1 MKSWWTVTW
10 ILSLGIVI
18 GLLAGGVLFLI
29 SSPPRGEGISLSAP
43 PTPLPFAVHVT
54 GEVVS
59 PGVYTLPPGSR
70 VRDAIT
76 AAGGLTS
83 QANDQA
89 INQAALIHDGE
100 LVRIPSLPAT
110 PSLSSPGSSAAD
122 TPVPQE
128 QAASEPAYSLIDIN
142 TASLADLDSLPGI
155 GPVIA
160 QRIITYRETNGP
172 FQTIEA
178 IQDVS
183 GIGPVIFDRIKASI
197 TVVGLP

>member
-1 MKSWWTVTW
+1 MKSWWTVIW
-10 ILSLGIVI
+10 ILSLGILI
-18 GLLAGGVLFLI
+18 GLLTGGLLFLV

-43 PTPLPFAVHVT
+43 PTPLPLVVHVT
-54 GEVVS
+54 GEVAS

-89 INQAALIHDGE
+89 INQAAFINDGE
-100 LVRIPSLPAT
+100 LVRIPSLPAA
-110 PSLSSPGSSAAD
+110 PSLSSPGSSTGD
-122 TPVPQE
+122 KPDPQD
-128 QAASEPAYSLIDIN
+128 QAPSEPGLILININ
-142 TASLADLDSLPGI
+142 TASLADLDGLPGI

-183 GIGPVIFDRIKASI
+183 GIGPVIFERIKASI
-197 TVVGLP
+197 TVDGLP

>member
-10 ILSLGIVI
+10 ILSLGILI
-18 GLLAGGVLFLI
+18 GLLAGGLLFLI

-43 PTPLPFAVHVT
+43 PTPLPLVVHVT
-54 GEVVS
+54 GEVAS

-76 AAGGLTS
+76 AAGGLTY
-83 QANDQA
+83 QANDQT
-89 INQAALIHDGE
+89 INQAALINDGE

-110 PSLSSPGSSAAD
+110 PSLSSPGSATGD
-122 TPVPQE
+122 DLPPQD
-128 QAASEPAYSLIDIN
+128 QAASEPDPILIDLN

-183 GIGPVIFDRIKASI
+183 GIGPVIFERIKASI
-197 TVVGLP
+197 TVEGLP